1 MIVCLDDHHMESSIR
16 NPRSLGVIP
25 RAKIKTVKMTLVI
38 VIGKHIFHMLRLT
51 SSSSSSSSFSIYCLL
66 VTILSSY
73 DDEYI
78 ESHSE

>member
-1 MIVCLDDHHMESSIR
+1 LIVCLDDHHMESSIR

-51 SSSSSSSSFSIYCLL
+51 SSSSSFSIYCLL